1 MTATAFSRISPL
13 LLAAVLGLAG
23 CAEAVVGSAV
33 VTGATAHHDRRSAGA
48 IVEDK
53 SIKVKLFNAI
63 TNDAALQDLH
73 YNSAVYNGRVLLT
86 GEAPTQ
92 EAKDRAGRLAQGIA
106 NVKQLHNELTVGP
119 ASTLS
124 ARANDSFI
132 SSKVNVALFDIQIE
146 GFDITRVDVTT
157 EAGTVFLMGL
167 VTRAE
172 ADAVVDKARRVAGV
186 KRVVKLFD
194 LLD

>member
-1 MTATAFSRISPL
+1 MTAFSRFSPL
-13 LLAAVLGLAG
+13 LLAAVLGLGG
-23 CAEAVVGSAV
+23 CAEVVVGGAV
-33 VTGATAHHDRRSAGA
+33 VTTATAHHDRRSAGA

-53 SIKVKLFNAI
+53 AIKVKLFNAI
-63 TNDAALQDLH
+63 TNDPALQDLH

-92 EAKDRAGRLAQGIA
+92 EVKDRAGRLAQGIA
-106 NVKQLHNELTVGP
+106 NVKQLHNELSVGP
-119 ASTLS
+119 ASALS
-124 ARANDSFI
+124 ARANDGFI
-132 SSKVNVALFDIQIE
+132 SSKINVALFDIQME

-157 EAGTVFLMGL
+157 ETGTAFLMGL

-172 ADAVVDKARRVAGV
+172 SDAVVDKARRVAGV